1 MLQIDILTIFPKMFE
16 SPFSETIIRRAAD
29 AGLVKINAYDLRRW
43 TTDNHKTVDDTPYG
57 GGAGMV
63 MKIEPIYKALKDI
76 DPEKKAYRILLAAG
90 GNTYKQEKAKQ
101 LAKKD
106 RLVLICGRYEGVDQ
120 RVADYLVD
128 ESISIGNY
136 VLSGGEIPAMVIVD
150 SVVRLIGGVLGNEI
164 SLEEESFNKPNL
176 LEYPHYTKPEIF
188 KTNDGVELKVPQV
201 LLSGNHKKI
210 KEWRIKN
217 SKFS

>member
-136 VLSGGEIPAMVIVD
+136 VLSGGEIPAMVIAD